1 MGKVK
6 VIPTREDL
14 QKMLDANVLMDD
26 DRYDQGFKD
35 AIKWMLKGEEVDSN
49 FNTIDVVLDPE
60 TC

>member
-14 QKMLDANVLMDD
+14 QKMLDADVLMDD

-49 FNTIDVVLDPE
+49 FDIPDLVSNPE